1 MVSGMDKHRD
11 FCRKNGRPLLCLAL
25 LPLLSSCAV
34 IFDAGNG
41 AIEEPK
47 IAAPPIDANP
57 NVTPP
62 ANLSRYPY
70 KGSTA
75 AILTFKAVAG
85 VSDAEISAFTDA
97 FEGKFVEKDVQRVVN
112 RAKMKQILE
121 LQKFS
126 ATCGST
132 ECAMEAGQLLN
143 VEYMIYGSVERQN
156 QKSVITVFMTS
167 VESGQQLVCAS
178 LDYNGVRLNTEGASQ
193 AANCLLHAVMRKAPK
208 LQAASLQ

>member
-1 MVSGMDKHRD
+1 MKKIRD
-11 FCRKNGRPLLCLAL
+11 FCSGHRRGLRYLAQVAL
-25 LPLLSSCAV
+25 LPLLSSCAM

-41 AIEEPK
+41 VIEEPK

-62 ANLSRYPY
+62 ANLAKYPY

-75 AILTFKAVAG
+75 AILTFKAVSG
-85 VSDAEISAFTDA
+85 VSAAEIAAFTDA
-97 FEGKFVEKDVQRVVN
+97 FEGQFVEKDVQRMVN

-143 VEYMIYGSVERQN
+143 VEYMIYGSVERIN

-167 VESGQQLVCAS
+167 VESGQQLACAS
-178 LDYNGVRLNTEGASQ
+178 LDYNGTRLNTEGAAQ
-193 AANCLLHAVMRKAPK
+193 AVNCFLRIVMKKTSR
-208 LQAASLQ
+208 L